1 MANVNFLLSN
11 LFTDNCRIDFAESC
25 QGILAILF
33 KQPNLSAKT
42 NFETLIQHNIDI
54 LIGSVNT
61 DLDRGQSNA
70 SSDGTKHTSQQNTL
84 AND

>member
-42 NFETLIQHNIDI
+42 NFKTLIQHNIDI
-54 LIGSVNT
+54 LIGNVNT
-61 DLDRGQSNA
+61 DLGQSNA